1 MDCRKRQT
9 TTVAPAKPGIT
20 QFIYLDRSVEY
31 VIAMLAVLK
40 AGGAYV
46 PLDPIYP
53 PTRINAII
61 SEADVKIAL
70 TSAKLEDDIKA
81 KVPVCIN
88 LQDIG
93 LDFAEEARPGLPRVH
108 PADLAYRIYTSGSTG
123 RPKGIDIEH
132 RSVVN
137 LLTAL
142 GWLASLSLRSG
153 GSARPDATGP

>member
-1 MDCRKRQT
+1 
-9 TTVAPAKPGIT
+9 
-20 QFIYLDRSVEY
+20 
-31 VIAMLAVLK
+31 MLAVLK

-137 LLTAL
+137 LLTAMRKR
-142 GWLASLSLRSG
+142 LRHSCG
-153 GSARPDATGP
+153 RRICPTVTTPCSILPRSKSSRH